1 MAPKKKDEE
10 PPKILLGRPK
20 NTLKMGLVGLPNV
33 GKSTTFNV
41 LTKLNIPA
49 ENYPFCTIDPH
60 EAKVTVEDERF
71 EWLVKHFNPKSNVH
85 AYLSIFD
92 IAGLVK
98 NAHLGEG
105 LGNNFLSNIAAVDG
119 IYHVVRAFE
128 NEDIIHTEGNINPVR
143 DLEIINSELIYK
155 DISHCEKNLE
165 EVTKVLNRNKKDKIK
180 QNEHDVLTS
189 VLNYLK
195 EHKWIKDG
203 TWKSN
208 EIEVINE
215 YNFLT
220 AKPVV
225 YLVNMSEA
233 DFIRQKNKYL
243 AKIYNWVQEKNKGTI
258 IPYSAEVEQ
267 KILSMDEEEK
277 KQYFQ
282 TNNIKQSMLNK
293 IIKTGYYE
301 INLIH
306 FFTCGHDEVKCWTI
320 RKGTKAPQAAG
331 VIHTDFEKG
340 FICAEVY
347 KYTDLVE
354 FKSEGEVKANGKY
367 LQKGKD
373 YVVEDGDIIFFKFNV
388 SSGGKK

>member
-1 MAPKKKDEE
+1 MAPKKKEEE
-10 PPKILLGRPK
+10 PKVLLLGRPK

-60 EAKVTVEDERF
+60 EAKVNVVDERF
-71 EWLVKHFNPKSNVH
+71 DWLVDHFKPKSSVH

-143 DLEIINSELIYK
+143 DMEIINSELIYK
-155 DISHCEKNLE
+155 DISNCERNLE
-165 EVTKVLNRNKKDKIK
+165 EISKVLNRNKKDKIK
-180 QNEHDVLTS
+180 QNEHDVLTI
-189 VLNYLK
+189 VLEHLK
-195 EHKWIKDG
+195 EHKWIKDR
-203 TWKSN
+203 TWKSS

-215 YNFLT
+215 FNFLT

-225 YLVNMSEA
+225 YLVNMSEH

-258 IPYSAEVEQ
+258 IPYCAEFEQ
-267 KILSMDEEEK
+267 KILSMTESEKEE
-277 KQYFQ
+277 YFKA
-282 TNNIKQSMLNK
+282 NNIKNSMLNK

-306 FFTCGHDEVKCWTI
+306 FFTCGQDEVKCWTI

-388 SSGGKK
+388 SSSGKK

>member
-1 MAPKKKDEE
+1 MAPKKKEEE

-71 EWLVKHFNPKSNVH
+71 EWLVNHFNPKSNVH

-128 NEDIIHTEGNINPVR
+128 SEDIIHTEGNIDPVR

-189 VLNYLK
+189 VLSFLK

-208 EIEVINE
+208 DIEVINE

-354 FKSEGEVKANGKY
+354 YKSEGEVKANGKY

>member
-1 MAPKKKDEE
+1 MTA
-10 PPKILLGRPK
+10 
-20 NTLKMGLVGLPNV
+20 LPFLPHSS

-71 EWLVKHFNPKSNVH
+71 DWLVDHFKPKSSVH

-143 DLEIINSELIYK
+143 DMEIINSELIYK
-155 DISHCEKNLE
+155 DISNCERNLE
-165 EVTKVLNRNKKDKIK
+165 EISKVLNRNKKDKIK
-180 QNEHDVLTS
+180 QNEHDVLTI
-189 VLNYLK
+189 VLEHLK
-195 EHKWIKDG
+195 EHKWIKDKA
-203 TWKSN
+203 WKSS

-225 YLVNMSEA
+225 YLVNMSEN

-258 IPYSAEVEQ
+258 IPYCAEFEQ
-267 KILSMDEEEK
+267 KLLSMTENEKEE
-277 KQYFQ
+277 YFKA
-282 TNNIKQSMLNK
+282 NNIKTSMLNK

-306 FFTCGHDEVKCWTI
+306 FFTCGQDEVKCWTV

-373 YVVEDGDIIFFKFNV
+373 YVVEDGDIVFFKFNV
-388 SSGGKK
+388 SSSGKK

>member
-1 MAPKKKDEE
+1 MAPKKKEE
-10 PPKILLGRPK
+10 EVKLLLGRPK

-60 EAKVTVEDERF
+60 EAKVVVEDERF
-71 EWLVKHFNPKSNVH
+71 DWLVKFFSPKSSVQ
-85 AYLSIFD
+85 ACLSIFD

-105 LGNNFLSNIAAVDG
+105 LGNNFLSNISAVDG

-128 NEDIIHTEGNINPVR
+128 NEDIIHTEGNINPIR

-155 DISHCEKNLE
+155 DISNCERSLE
-165 EVTKVLNRNKKDKIK
+165 DVEKVLARNKKDKVK
-180 QNEHDVLTS
+180 QNEHDVLTE
-189 VLNYLK
+189 VLKHLK
-195 EHKWIKDG
+195 EHKWVKDR
-203 TWKSN
+203 TWKNS
-208 EIEVINE
+208 EVEVINE
-215 YNFLT
+215 HNFLT

-225 YLVNMSEA
+225 YLVNMSEH

-243 AKIYNWVQEKNKGTI
+243 VKIHNWVQEHNKGTI

-267 KILSMDEEEK
+267 KILSMTEEEK
-277 KQYFQ
+277 TEYFKQ
-282 TNNIKQSMLNK
+282 NNIKQSMLNR
-293 IIKTGYYE
+293 IIKTGYYD
-301 INLIH
+301 ISLIH
-306 FFTCGHDEVKCWTI
+306 FFTCGPDEVKCWTI

-354 FKSEGEVKANGKY
+354 FGSEAEVKARGKY

-388 SSGGKK
+388 SGGGKK

>member
-1 MAPKKKDEE
+1 MAPKKKEEE
-10 PPKILLGRPK
+10 PKVLLLGRPK

-60 EAKVTVEDERF
+60 EAKVNVVDERF
-71 EWLVKHFNPKSNVH
+71 DWLVDHFKPKSSVH

-143 DLEIINSELIYK
+143 DMEIINSELIYK
-155 DISHCEKNLE
+155 DISNCERNLE
-165 EVTKVLNRNKKDKIK
+165 EISKVLNRNKKDKIK
-180 QNEHDVLTS
+180 QNEHDVLTI
-189 VLNYLK
+189 VLEHLK
-195 EHKWIKDG
+195 EHKWIKDR
-203 TWKSN
+203 TWKSS

-215 YNFLT
+215 FNFLT

-225 YLVNMSEA
+225 YLVNMSEH

-258 IPYSAEVEQ
+258 IPYCAEFEQ
-267 KILSMDEEEK
+267 KILSMTETEKEE
-277 KQYFQ
+277 YFKA
-282 TNNIKQSMLNK
+282 NNIKNSMLNK

-306 FFTCGHDEVKCWTI
+306 FFTCGQDEVKCWTI

-388 SSGGKK
+388 SSSGKK

>member
-1 MAPKKKDEE
+1 MAPKKKEEE
-10 PPKILLGRPK
+10 PKVLLLGRPK

-60 EAKVTVEDERF
+60 EAKVNVVDERF
-71 EWLVKHFNPKSNVH
+71 DWLVDHFKPKSSVH

-143 DLEIINSELIYK
+143 DMEIINSELIYK
-155 DISHCEKNLE
+155 DISNCERNLE
-165 EVTKVLNRNKKDKIK
+165 DISKVLNRNKKDKIK
-180 QNEHDVLTS
+180 QNEHDVLTI
-189 VLNYLK
+189 VLEHLK
-195 EHKWIKDG
+195 EHKWIKDR
-203 TWKSN
+203 TWKSS

-215 YNFLT
+215 FNFLT

-225 YLVNMSEA
+225 YLVNMSEH

-258 IPYSAEVEQ
+258 IPYCAEFEQ
-267 KILSMDEEEK
+267 KILSMTESEKEE
-277 KQYFQ
+277 YFKA
-282 TNNIKQSMLNK
+282 NNIKNSMLNK

-306 FFTCGHDEVKCWTI
+306 FFTCGQDEVKCWTI

-388 SSGGKK
+388 SSSGKK

>member
-1 MAPKKKDEE
+1 M
-10 PPKILLGRPK
+10 
-20 NTLKMGLVGLPNV
+20 MGGLNNR
-33 GKSTTFNV
+33 KSTTFNV

-165 EVTKVLNRNKKDKIK
+165 EVTKVLNRNKKDKVK

-208 EIEVINE
+208 EIEVLNE

-277 KQYFQ
+277 KQYFE

-354 FKSEGEVKANGKY
+354 YKSEGEVKANGKY

>member
-1 MAPKKKDEE
+1 MAPKKKEEE
-10 PPKILLGRPK
+10 PKVLLLGRPK

-60 EAKVTVEDERF
+60 EAKVNVVDERF
-71 EWLVKHFNPKSNVH
+71 DWLVDHFKPKSSVH

-143 DLEIINSELIYK
+143 DMEIINSELIYK
-155 DISHCEKNLE
+155 DISNCERNLE
-165 EVTKVLNRNKKDKIK
+165 EISKVLNRNKKDKIK
-180 QNEHDVLTS
+180 QNEHDVLTI
-189 VLNYLK
+189 VLEHLK
-195 EHKWIKDG
+195 EHKWIKDRA
-203 TWKSN
+203 WKSS

-215 YNFLT
+215 FNFLT

-225 YLVNMSEA
+225 YLVNMSEH

-258 IPYSAEVEQ
+258 IPYCAEFEQ
-267 KILSMDEEEK
+267 KILSMTESEKEE
-277 KQYFQ
+277 YFKA
-282 TNNIKQSMLNK
+282 NNIKNSMLNK

-306 FFTCGHDEVKCWTI
+306 FFTCGQDEVKCWTI

-388 SSGGKK
+388 SSSGKK